1 MSHHRKLSA
10 LVALFLL
17 FALSTAGAADSALTI
32 RIPVESQ
39 QPEVREQAVTRAMAQ
54 LLIRLTGRDDASQAE
69 AAAPLLEQP
78 GRFLQ
83 RYQYESQPGQQLILS
98 MLFDAGAIR
107 RALAERGMPTWRA
120 DRPPVLVWLALEQG
134 GRRLLVGSE
143 DGAEVRAQLQEAA
156 ARRGVLLLFPLM
168 DSEDQQRISHADVFG
183 GFTDRVRLA
192 TERYGTP
199 LMVMGRMYRDGG
211 GWVARWTLSGNA
223 MQSAWITSGAS
234 GAEALDAAAAELAVR
249 LATRYAVIPSAAD
262 ALQQLKIRVV
272 GVGSLRDYDRLERR
286 LRAVNGIAEVRT
298 LGLEPDTVTLQLT
311 LQAAPSRVLALL
323 SQDRQLIPLILP
335 EIDSGQQVPEFRLV
349 P

>member
-1 MSHHRKLSA
+1 
-10 LVALFLL
+10 
-17 FALSTAGAADSALTI
+17 
-32 RIPVESQ
+32 
-39 QPEVREQAVTRAMAQ
+39 
-54 LLIRLTGRDDASQAE
+54 
-69 AAAPLLEQP
+69 
-78 GRFLQ
+78 
-83 RYQYESQPGQQLILS
+83 
-98 MLFDAGAIR
+98 
-107 RALAERGMPTWRA
+107 
-120 DRPPVLVWLALEQG
+120 
-134 GRRLLVGSE
+134 
-143 DGAEVRAQLQEAA
+143 
-156 ARRGVLLLFPLM
+156 
-168 DSEDQQRISHADVFG
+168 
-183 GFTDRVRLA
+183 
-192 TERYGTP
+192 
-199 LMVMGRMYRDGG
+199 RDGG

-349 P
+349 PWDRGIVRT